1 MTNRDEQPGT
11 PDIGCMQA
19 IEALYAYLD
28 GELDDPAAR
37 REFEHH
43 MTHCR
48 SCFTRAEIEGLL
60 TERIR
65 DLAAEKAPRELQN
78 RLRKLMQEF

>member
-1 MTNRDEQPGT
+1 MSDYDKKSEPV
-11 PDIGCMQA
+11 DIGCMQA

-28 GELDDPAAR
+28 GELDDPEMR

-43 MTHCR
+43 MGHCR

-60 TERIR
+60 TERLR
-65 DLAAEKAPRELQN
+65 QSARESAPEELQS
-78 RLRKLMQEF
+78 RLRRLMRDF